1 MDHRAAELPGFAS
14 GSLFTA
20 ATRPLPGSATAFHLD
35 GDRFG
40 VMHDLIELA
49 ISEEALEAR
58 ALQAV
63 PTGSRVSLGFEAPGT
78 PARQGEVVA
87 CDPCGDGFR
96 VGIRLATAA

>member
-1 MDHRAAELPGFAS
+1 MEHRDAELPGFAS

-40 VMHDLIELA
+40 TMHDLVELA
-49 ISEEALEAR
+49 ISEQVLEAR
-58 ALQAV
+58 THQAV
-63 PTGSRVSLGFEAPGT
+63 PTGSRVSLGFEAHGT
-78 PARQGEVVA
+78 PARQGEVVT

>member
-1 MDHRAAELPGFAS
+1 MSDENRLPGFAS

-20 ATRPLPGSATAFHLD
+20 GTRPLPGTATVFHLD

-40 VMHDLIELA
+40 EMQDLIELS
-49 ISEEALEAR
+49 ISDRALEAR
-58 ALQAV
+58 TTAQVAK
-63 PTGSRVSLGFEAPGT
+63 GARVSLGFEQPGT

-96 VGIRLATAA
+96 IGITLAAA

>member
-1 MDHRAAELPGFAS
+1 MEHRAAELPGFAS

-20 ATRPLPGSATAFHLD
+20 ATRPLAGSATAFHLD

-40 VMHDLIELA
+40 TMHDLVELA

-58 ALQAV
+58 SLQAV
-63 PTGSRVSLGFEAPGT
+63 PTGARVSLGFEAPGH

-87 CDPCGDGFR
+87 CDPCGEGFR
-96 VGIRLATAA
+96 VGIRLANAA

>member
-1 MDHRAAELPGFAS
+1 MDHRDVELPGFAS

-20 ATRPLPGSATAFHLD
+20 ATRPIPGSATAFHLD

-40 VMHDLIELA
+40 TMHDLVELA
-49 ISEEALEAR
+49 ISEQALEAR
-58 ALQAV
+58 SHQAV
-63 PTGSRVSLGFEAPGT
+63 PPGSRVSLGFEAPGN

-96 VGIRLATAA
+96 VGIRLANAA

>member
-1 MDHRAAELPGFAS
+1 MHEQDRLPGFAS

-20 ATRPLPGSATAFHLD
+20 GTRPLPGCATVFHLD

-40 VMHDLIELA
+40 VMHDLVELA
-49 ISEEALEAR
+49 ISEQALEAR
-58 ALQAV
+58 SLDQV

-78 PARQGEVVA
+78 PAREGHVVA

-96 VGIRLATAA
+96 VGIRLAAA